1 MSKLNDIINPY
12 LEKYPDH
19 SIRALTALIYKKH
32 PDHFSTQ
39 EHCRSAVRYRRGKTG
54 SKMRASAKRTNT
66 LVKGSGERSVAMPK
80 SLAKPRTPFEL
91 PQGRTLVLSDVHIP
105 YHDLTALEAALQYA
119 DNLQIDNILL
129 NGDTIDF
136 YAISRWDKDPEV
148 RNLAAELE
156 KTRAFLMHLRGRY
169 PKAQIVWKNGN
180 HEERWEKYLW
190 HKAPELC
197 GVSDFELRKI
207 LRLDEYQIAF
217 VHGRQRIKAGKHLT
231 IIHGHEIPGAFD
243 PVNFARTLCM
253 KLKVCAMAG
262 HKHKVSQH
270 TEKTADDKY
279 ITCWSTGCFE
289 EMHPD
294 YMPLNNWGHGFAV
307 IDLNKDHFVVS
318 NHSVI
323 NGQVM

>member
-1 MSKLNDIINPY
+1 MSIVDAIVRPY

-19 SIRALTALIYKKH
+19 STRAMASLIYKEH
-32 PDHFSTQ
+32 SDHFATE
-39 EHCRSAVRYRRGKTG
+39 EHCRSAIRYRRGKMG
-54 SKMRASAKRTNT
+54 SESKKAAKNSNS
-66 LVKGSGERSVAMPK
+66 LVDSTGERSVAMPK
-80 SLAKPRTPFEL
+80 SMAKPRPEYKL
-91 PQGRTLVLSDVHIP
+91 PEGLTVVLSDIHIP
-105 YHDLTALEAALQYA
+105 YHDMKALEAALAYTDA
-119 DNLQIDNILL
+119 IEPDTILL

-148 RNLAAELE
+148 RNLTAELT
-156 KTRAFLMHLRGRY
+156 KTRALLMHLRQRY
-169 PKAQIVWKNGN
+169 PNAVIIWKNGN

-197 GVSDFELRKI
+197 GVSDFELRNI
-207 LRLDEYQIAF
+207 LRFDEYEIDF
-217 VHGRQRIKAGKHLT
+217 VHSRQRIKAGKHLT
-231 IIHGHEIPGAFD
+231 ILHGHEIPGAFD

-262 HKHKVSQH
+262 HKHKTSEH

-294 YMPLNNWGHGFAV
+294 YMPLNNWGHGFAT
-307 IDLNKDHFVVS
+307 IDLKGNKFKVRNMRIIDGEIV
-318 NHSVI
+318 
-323 NGQVM
+323 

>member
-1 MSKLNDIINPY
+1 MSKLDDIINPY
-12 LEKYPDH
+12 LAKFPDH

-32 PDHFSTQ
+32 PDYFSTE
-39 EHCRSAVRYRRGKTG
+39 EHCRSAVRYRRGKSG
-54 SKMRASAKRTNT
+54 KANLAKAKRTKKLIEGT
-66 LVKGSGERSVAMPK
+66 GERSVPMPK
-80 SLAKPRTPFEL
+80 SLAKPRPAYNL
-91 PQGRTLVLSDVHIP
+91 PSGRTLVLSDVHIP
-105 YHDLTALEAALQYA
+105 YHDLEALEAALNYS
-119 DNLQIDNILL
+119 DTLDIDNILL

-148 RNLAAELE
+148 RNLTAELE

-169 PKAQIVWKNGN
+169 PNAHIIWKNGN

-197 GVSDFELRKI
+197 GVSDFELSKI
-207 LRLDEYQIAF
+207 LRFDEYKVDF
-217 VHGRQRIKAGKHLT
+217 VHGRQKIKAGKHLT

-243 PVNFARTLCM
+243 PVNFARTLCV

-294 YMPLNNWGHGFAV
+294 YMPMNNWGHGFAV
-307 IDLNKDHFVVS
+307 VDLKKDDFKVT
-318 NHSVI
+318 NHSII
-323 NGQVM
+323 NGRVI

>member
-1 MSKLNDIINPY
+1 MNTLNDIINPY
-12 LEKYPDH
+12 LRKYPDH

-32 PDHFSTQ
+32 PDHFATE
-39 EHCRSAVRYRRGKTG
+39 EHCRSSVRYRRGKMG
-54 SKMRASAKRTNT
+54 SALRVSAKRSKNLT
-66 LVKGSGERSVAMPK
+66 KGTGKRCVAMPK
-80 SLAKPRTPFEL
+80 SMAKPRKAYDL

-105 YHDLTALEAALQYA
+105 YHDLHALEAALNYA
-119 DNLQIDNILL
+119 DNLDIDNILL

-148 RNLAAELE
+148 RNLPAELE

-169 PKAQIVWKNGN
+169 PKAKIIWKNGN

-197 GVSDFELRKI
+197 GVADFELQKI
-207 LRLDEYQIAF
+207 LRFNEYDVDF
-217 VHGRQRIKAGKHLT
+217 VHGRQKIKAGDHLT

-243 PVNFARTLCM
+243 PVNFARTLCA
-253 KLKVCAMAG
+253 KLKVCSMAG

-270 TEKTADDKY
+270 TEKTADDEY

-307 IDLNKDHFVVS
+307 IDLKKNKFKVFNES
-318 NHSVI
+318 II
-323 NGQVM
+323 NGKVV